1 MDALQKFF
9 DSLFEAQRKNG
20 GEACKGEEICA
31 VTGPLRDK
39 SRPVEEICRSCSLL
53 PTKPGNVPASITPL
67 VIQAYRIEA
76 LAESGASPT
85 YPDFFTPVE
94 WEAFLVLKYSRSK
107 DQEKSYAKPSKN
119 QQSQAGAQAALEARL
134 QRKS

>member
-1 MDALQKFF
+1 MLALQNYF
-9 DSLFEAQRKNG
+9 DRYFEAHRKNG

-39 SRPVEEICRSCSLL
+39 TRPVEEICQHCSLL
-53 PTKPGNVPASITPL
+53 PTKPGNVPTSITPL
-67 VIQAYRIEA
+67 VIQAHRIEA
-76 LAESGASPT
+76 LAESGAAPS

-94 WEAFLVLKYSRSK
+94 WEAFLILKYSRSK
-107 DQEKSYAKPSKN
+107 DQEKSYAKPKH

-134 QRKS
+134 KR